1 MIRKSLKNAL
11 ILIAGLSMTAAEAQT
26 NVYDNVIAVSPVHTS
41 LKAAV
46 DKAGL
51 ASVLKSAD
59 SNYTV
64 FAPDN
69 AAFDQLAKDLKTD
82 IAGLLA
88 LPNLADILLYHVLGT
103 EAKAADVTNGAL
115 VNPLGG
121 TNSIK
126 LTKSKDGMSIHA
138 NQALVNRA
146 DVDVDNG
153 VVHSLNSVLLAG
165 ETVVDIA
172 LDNGFTSLAAAV
184 IEARLLP
191 ALTDPFGI
199 VTVFAP
205 TNKAFDDFAS
215 ANKLTIAELLA
226 LPTLADVLT
235 YHVVSGSVKAADLTN
250 GNVTTLNGKDV
261 LVNLAMGVRIN
272 SATVTKAD
280 LTASNGVVHVIDEVL
295 DEKFLS
301 SKTLNAQVISIYP
314 NPSSSVVNIALNS
327 SSPYYITD
335 MTGRAV
341 RSGVLSENTSI
352 DISGLTNGTYVLNIN
367 EADAKYVAT
376 FIKN

>member
-1 MIRKSLKNAL
+1 MIRKTLKNAL

-82 IAGLLA
+82 IAGLLE

-103 EAKAADVTNGAL
+103 EAKAADVTNGAIVTTL
-115 VNPLGG
+115 NEA
-121 TNSIK
+121 NSIF
-126 LTKSKDGMSIHA
+126 LTKSKDGASIYA

-172 LDNGFTSLAAAV
+172 LDKGFTSLAAAV

-191 ALTDPFGI
+191 ALTNPFGI

-205 TNKAFDDFAS
+205 TNKAFDDFAR

-226 LPTLADVLT
+226 LPTLAEVLT
-235 YHVVSGSVKAADLTN
+235 YHVVNGSVKAADLTN

-272 SATVTKAD
+272 SATVTEAD

-301 SKTLNAQVISIYP
+301 SKRLNAQVISIYP
-314 NPSSSVVNIALNS
+314 NPSSSVLNITLNS

>member
-11 ILIAGLSMTAAEAQT
+11 FLIAGLSMTAIEAQT
-26 NVYDNVIAVSPVHTS
+26 NVYDDVIAVSPVHTS

-51 ASVLKSAD
+51 ANVLKSKD

-69 AAFDQLAKDLKTD
+69 NAFDQLAKDLKTD
-82 IAGLLA
+82 IAGLLD
-88 LPNLADILLYHVLGT
+88 LPNLDDILLYHVLGT
-103 EAKAADVTNGAL
+103 EAKAADVVNGAL
-115 VNPLGG
+115 VTPLNSA
-121 TNSIK
+121 NSIK
-126 LTKSKDGMSIHA
+126 LTKSKDGASIHA

-153 VVHSLNSVLLAG
+153 VVHSLNSVLLAS

-172 LDNGFTSLAAAV
+172 LDNGFTTLATAV

-191 ALTDPFGI
+191 ALTNPFGI

-205 TNKAFDDFAS
+205 TNEAFDNFAS
-215 ANKLTIAELLA
+215 ANKITITDLLA
-226 LPTLADVLT
+226 LPNLSDVLT
-235 YHVVSGSVKAADLTN
+235 YHVVSGSVKSTDLKN
-250 GNVTTLNGKDV
+250 GNVTMLNGKDV

-301 SKTLNAQVISIYP
+301 NQKVNAQVISIYP
-314 NPSSSVVNIALNS
+314 NPSSSMLNIDLNS
-327 SSPYYITD
+327 SSPYYISD

-352 DISGLTNGTYVLNIN
+352 DITGLTNGTYVLNIT

>member
-1 MIRKSLKNAL
+1 MIKKSLKNAL
-11 ILIAGLSMTAAEAQT
+11 FLIAGLSMTAIEAQT

-51 ASVLKSAD
+51 ANVLKSAD

-69 AAFDQLAKDLKTD
+69 NAFDQLAIDLKTD
-82 IAGLLA
+82 IAGLLD

-103 EAKAADVTNGAL
+103 EAKAADVVNGAL
-115 VNPLGG
+115 VTPLKGA
-121 TNSIK
+121 NSIK
-126 LTKSKDGMSIHA
+126 LTKSKDGASIHA

-153 VVHSLNSVLLAG
+153 VVHSLNSVLLAS

-172 LDNGFTSLAAAV
+172 LDNGFTTLATAV

-191 ALTDPFGI
+191 ALTNPFGI

-205 TNKAFDDFAS
+205 TNEAFDNFAS
-215 ANKLTIAELLA
+215 ANKITITDLLA
-226 LPTLADVLT
+226 LPNLSDVLT
-235 YHVVSGSVKAADLTN
+235 YHVVSGSVKSTDLKN
-250 GNVTTLNGKDV
+250 GNVTMLNGKDV

-301 SKTLNAQVISIYP
+301 NQKVNAQVISIYP
-314 NPSSSVVNIALNS
+314 NPSSSMLNIDLNS
-327 SSPYYITD
+327 SSPYYISD

-352 DISGLTNGTYVLNIN
+352 DISGLTNGTYVLNIT